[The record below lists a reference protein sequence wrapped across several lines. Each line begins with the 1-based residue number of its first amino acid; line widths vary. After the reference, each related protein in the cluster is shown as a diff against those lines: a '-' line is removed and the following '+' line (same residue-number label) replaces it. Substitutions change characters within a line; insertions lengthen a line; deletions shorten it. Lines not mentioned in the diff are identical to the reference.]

1 MAKKEEATTKISARR
16 RPKVA
21 LALGGGGARGLAH
34 VGVLRTLEAAGI
46 TIDAIVAT
54 SMGAI
59 VGACHLL
66 GRLDH
71 FETEA
76 RGFNKR
82 KAIKEIVD
90 LAVPKYS
97 LLKGKKAH
105 RYIEKL
111 VGRNDF
117 NHLSAPLWIIATNLA
132 DGQPVIIN
140 KGNLA
145 NAIQASIAV
154 PGVFPPVKLGDDYLV
169 DGGVASPTPIAEAL
183 AWGADIVIAVD
194 LVLKRGSKLKEKPDL
209 IFTMMQSYE
218 TIRNKSVWDGQ
229 TEHQKVVTIRPDLN
243 GNGLVSSFK
252 FFKVD
257 NFISAGAKAAIAA
270 LPEIREAIDN
280 F

>member
-1 MAKKEEATTKISARR
+1 MNKKQGVQKIRK
-16 RPKVA
+16 PKVA
-21 LALGGGGARGLAH
+21 LVLGGGGARGLAH
-34 VGVLRTLEAAGI
+34 VGVLRTLEVAGI
-46 TIDAIVAT
+46 TIDAIVGT
-54 SMGAI
+54 SMGAL

-66 GRLDH
+66 GKLDN
-71 FETEA
+71 FEAEA
-76 RGFNKR
+76 RSLNKR
-82 KAIKEIVD
+82 KAIKEILD
-90 LAVPKYS
+90 LTVPKYS

-111 VGRNDF
+111 VGRSDF
-117 NHLSAPLWIIATNLA
+117 SRLSAPLWVIATNLA

-140 KGNLA
+140 KGSLA

-194 LVLKRGSKLKEKPDL
+194 LVLKRGTKLKEKPDL
-209 IFTMMQSYE
+209 LFTLMQSYE

-229 TEHQKVVTIRPDLN
+229 TEHQKVVMIKPDLN

-257 NFISAGAKAAIAA
+257 DFIAAGTKAAIGV

>member
-1 MAKKEEATTKISARR
+1 MNNKKGVQKNRK
-16 RPKVA
+16 PKVA
-21 LALGGGGARGLAH
+21 LVLGGGGARGIAH

-46 TIDAIVAT
+46 KIDAIVGT
-54 SMGAI
+54 SMGAL

-66 GRLDH
+66 GRLDL
-71 FETEA
+71 FESEA
-76 RGFNKR
+76 RSLNKR
-82 KAIKEIVD
+82 KAIKEILD
-90 LAVPKYS
+90 LTVPKYS

-111 VGRNDF
+111 VGRNNF
-117 NHLSAPLWIIATNLA
+117 NHLNAPLWVIATNLA
-132 DGQPVIIN
+132 DGQPVIVN
-140 KGNLA
+140 KGSLA

-194 LVLKRGSKLKEKPDL
+194 LVLKRGSKLREKPDL
-209 IFTMMQSYE
+209 LFTLMQSYE

-229 TEHQKVVTIRPDLN
+229 TEHQRVITIRPDLN

-257 NFISAGAKAAIAA
+257 DFITAGTKAAIGA
-270 LPEIREAIDN
+270 LPEIREAIDS

>member
-1 MAKKEEATTKISARR
+1 MKVQGAKEGR

-21 LALGGGGARGLAH
+21 LVLGGGGARGLAH

-46 TIDAIVAT
+46 GIDAVIGT
-54 SMGAI
+54 SMGAF
-59 VGACHLL
+59 VGACYLL
-66 GRLDH
+66 GRLDQ
-71 FETEA
+71 FEAEA
-76 RGFNKR
+76 RTLNKR
-82 KAIKEIVD
+82 KAIKEILD
-90 LAVPKYS
+90 LCVPKYS

-105 RYIEKL
+105 RYIERQ
-111 VGRNDF
+111 VGKSGF
-117 NHLSAPLWIIATNLA
+117 HHLSAPFWVVATNLA

-140 KGNLA
+140 EGSLA

-154 PGVFPPVKLGDDYLV
+154 PGIFPPVKIGDDYLV

-183 AWGADIVIAVD
+183 AWGADVVIAVD
-194 LVLKRGSKLKEKPDL
+194 LVLKRGTKLKEKPDL
-209 IFTMMQSYE
+209 LFTLMQSYE

-229 TEHQKVVTIRPDLN
+229 TEHQKIITIRPDLN

-252 FFKVD
+252 FFNVD
-257 NFISAGAKAAIAA
+257 TFMAAGTKAAIGA

>member
-1 MAKKEEATTKISARR
+1 MKNKQGVQKNRK
-16 RPKVA
+16 PKVA
-21 LALGGGGARGLAH
+21 LVLGGGGARGIAH

-46 TIDAIVAT
+46 KIDAVVGT
-54 SMGAI
+54 SMGAL

-66 GRLDH
+66 GRLDL
-71 FETEA
+71 FESEA
-76 RGFNKR
+76 RSLNKR
-82 KAIKEIVD
+82 KAIKEILD
-90 LAVPKYS
+90 LTVPKYS

-111 VGRNDF
+111 VGRNNF
-117 NHLSAPLWIIATNLA
+117 SHLSLPLWIIATNLA
-132 DGQPVIIN
+132 DGQPIIIN
-140 KGNLA
+140 KGSLA

-169 DGGVASPTPIAEAL
+169 DGGVASPTPIAEAI

-194 LVLKRGSKLKEKPDL
+194 LVLKRGTKLKEKPDL
-209 IFTMMQSYE
+209 LFTLMQSYE

-229 TEHQKVVTIRPDLN
+229 TEHQKVILIKPDLS

-257 NFISAGAKAAIAA
+257 DFIAAGTKAAIGV
-270 LPEIREAIDN
+270 LPEIREAIDS